1 MKKLTLALVAV
12 LLCAVPA
19 LADDDETVRS
29 FQKRI
34 PASGVDSIHLD
45 FPVGE
50 VEVTGWSEGDLDARL
65 DLVCDR
71 DSSRCR
77 EAAQKVRFVYD
88 TSGDELRL
96 RVRDWPKGKMKGL
109 HVRARISVPR
119 ALALRAELGVGEL
132 TVKGVESDLTADLGV
147 GEVNITLPESAI
159 GSVSLDTGIGEAS
172 LSAGGRHY
180 ESAGLFVREVNWKTK
195 GTGRSRVEVDCG
207 VGEINVSLK

>member
-12 LLCAVPA
+12 LFCAVPA
-19 LADDDETVRS
+19 LADDADEVVRS

-34 PASGVDSIHLD
+34 PANGVDRIHLD

-77 EAAQKVRFVYD
+77 DAAQKVRFLYD

-96 RVRDWPKGKMKGL
+96 RVKDWPKRTMKGL

-147 GEVNITLPESAI
+147 GEVNITLPESAV

-172 LSAGGRHY
+172 LYADGQHY
-180 ESAGLFVREVNWKTK
+180 ESAGLFVREVNWKK
-195 GTGRSRVEVDCG
+195 GTGRGRVEVDCG

>member
-1 MKKLTLALVAV
+1 MTKKLTLALAAV

-34 PASGVDSIHLD
+34 PLGGIEQIHVD

-50 VEVTGWSEGDLDARL
+50 VEITGTSQGDLDARL

-88 TSGDELRL
+88 TSGDELHL
-96 RVRDWPKGKMKGL
+96 RVRDWPKSNMKGL
-109 HVRARISVPR
+109 HVRARISMPR
-119 ALALRAELGVGEL
+119 ALALNAELGVGEL
-132 TVKGVESDLTADLGV
+132 TIKGIESDLTADLGV
-147 GEVNITLPESAI
+147 GEVNVTLPESAVA
-159 GSVSLDTGIGEAS
+159 SVSVDTGIGEAS
-172 LSAGGRHY
+172 VSAGGRRY
-180 ESAGLFVREVNWKTK
+180 ESAGLFVREVNWRK
-195 GTGRSRVEVDCG
+195 GTGRARVEVDCG
-207 VGEINVSLK
+207 VGEVTVSLQ